1 MRVLETIRRSLLPTL
16 AVGSLL
22 ASAPLSAQ
30 PTTPVTFEQLGYNS
44 LPNPNYAPGS
54 QTNSNNY
61 NCNWNGQSIS
71 SGFSGFNWSGFNA
84 LDLQDYLY
92 SDGQQGYGRCFV
104 NGRQGSLYQIDQT
117 NQILTGYQQK
127 YAAYNANATQVV
139 AVSGSS
145 GPNGASFSSSS
156 LFELKSMQLGG
167 GWGNVS
173 NLRVSGLNN
182 GVEVWAQDFNFLGIG
197 GEFSTMLAKLGL
209 INEVRFNATYST
221 ALSTYDPYGSVDEL
235 RGYGDT
241 RMNPDPYRTFWI
253 DNINIQTST
262 VPEPST
268 WALMATGLA
277 GLAFAAR
284 RRRKS

>member
-1 MRVLETIRRSLLPTL
+1 MRVLESIRRYLLPTL
-16 AVGSLL
+16 AVGSMTV
-22 ASAPLSAQ
+22 SAPLSAQ
-30 PTTPVTFEQLGYNS
+30 LITPVTFEELGYNS
-44 LPNPNYAPGS
+44 PTNTNFLAGS
-54 QTNSNNY
+54 QTNSNNF
-61 NCNWNGQSIS
+61 NCNWNGQTIS
-71 SGFSGFNWSGFNA
+71 DGFSGFNWRGFGA
-84 LDLQDYLY
+84 LDLQDYLF

-104 NGRQGSLYQIDQT
+104 NGRQGSLYNINQQ

-127 YAAYNANATQVV
+127 YSTYQSHVTQVV
-139 AVSGSS
+139 AVSGAS
-145 GPNGASFSSSS
+145 GPNGAAFSSAS

-173 NLRVSGLNN
+173 NLRVTGLNN
-182 GVEVWAQDFNFLGIG
+182 GAEVWFQDFNFLGIG
-197 GEFSTMLAKLGL
+197 GGMATMMAKLGL
-209 INEVRFNATYST
+209 INEVRFSASYSQ
-221 ALSTYDPYGSVDEL
+221 ALSTFDPYGSVDEL

-241 RMNPDPYRTFWI
+241 RTNLDPYRTFWV

-262 VPEPST
+262 VPEPGT